1 MAPCVGRI
9 VLAQNALVTV
19 LQLPSVE
26 AELRR
31 NHRRQSRGRLCAVRK
46 WNSQELEELSS
57 NHDSLVEQER
67 TATTPCPGVLACARS
82 AEGSGRVVARGV
94 AFAGCHRC
102 RRE

>member
-57 NHDSLVEQER
+57 NHVSLAEQER
-67 TATTPCPGVLACARS
+67 TAPRRAPGCPGLRQVRPKDLA
-82 AEGSGRVVARGV
+82 V
-94 AFAGCHRC
+94 
-102 RRE
+102 